1 MYWTYIFVAL
11 GGAVG
16 SLSRYLL
23 STWIYN
29 KTQQIFPLGTF
40 VVNILGCFLLGLF
53 FTLSLDR
60 WVISPE
66 IRIMIA
72 VGFLGGF
79 TTFSTFGLETIN
91 IIKEGNLHIALLN
104 VGLSVFVGVLAV
116 WLGMEIAN
124 FFRGDR
130 GRRDEYGKTNRT
142 SP

>member
-130 GRRDEYGKTNRT
+130 GSVSRGRFY
-142 SP
+142 